1 MEAVSTKMLRILVGM
16 AGLQIQSTVIKEHD
30 KSQQNPIQDDDW
42 VSVGKPDETVDETDR
57 KANGTKV
64 YEELEDMT
72 KGSNLYEVLQAV
84 TNNFKLHQDV
94 EGERNIDGKLH
105 KTSIPRVANL
115 PVLTRIS
122 TVLFGDDGQ
131 YETYDYIKFAS
142 VLISENQVDNKTLKQ
157 LDKGKT
163 QMVPFGIA
171 KKLSFTPSPTTFKR
185 QKKET
190 PVGNGSGK
198 SCMTYS
204 PLMSRQAIRPNATQ
218 RRQRNYKFKTV
229 EAILPKYVKCN
240 FRPTDQMHLS
250 KEDAILCAYMFR
262 DDPTTKS
269 V

>member
-1 MEAVSTKMLRILVGM
+1 MMEAVSTKMLRILVGM

-163 QMVPFGIA
+163 QLVFDSNDNHNEISSHKYFSSNYCRFSA
-171 KKLSFTPSPTTFKR
+171 KQVQQT
-185 QKKET
+185 
-190 PVGNGSGK
+190 
-198 SCMTYS
+198 
-204 PLMSRQAIRPNATQ
+204 I
-218 RRQRNYKFKTV
+218 
-229 EAILPKYVKCN
+229 ILKC
-240 FRPTDQMHLS
+240 
-250 KEDAILCAYMFR
+250 ILVLNLCL
-262 DDPTTKS
+262 TSNK
-269 V
+269 